1 MDEFLY
7 LHLENNKI
15 LSEKDCFDR
24 MFLVKKLILEII
36 NFLEKNLKT
45 ASEIELLKKI
55 KDVPLKEDNFVNQ
68 LPIFPPKE
76 RALSDAISSINSYEL
91 LGIKE
96 SLAKVIGD
104 LRWNIDNGDFYD
116 KSSEIGDSYLLG
128 NMNSELIGPKLGA
141 FRSKELRLGL
151 FLLEENIFYKDHK
164 HKAPELY
171 LNLTNGTQWRF
182 AEMVWQN
189 KRAGSI
195 VLNKPFDVHAM
206 KVGSRPFLSIWC
218 WPTNSNEKCILV
230 PKTDWKKF
238 DE

>member
-1 MDEFLY
+1 
-7 LHLENNKI
+7 
-15 LSEKDCFDR
+15 

-116 KSSEIGDSYLLG
+116 FEMYIEIPDSAR
-128 NMNSELIGPKLGA
+128 NTDS
-141 FRSKELRLGL
+141 
-151 FLLEENIFYKDHK
+151 
-164 HKAPELY
+164 
-171 LNLTNGTQWRF
+171 
-182 AEMVWQN
+182 AEMTVIAQWY
-189 KRAGSI
+189 
-195 VLNKPFDVHAM
+195 H
-206 KVGSRPFLSIWC
+206 
-218 WPTNSNEKCILV
+218 
-230 PKTDWKKF
+230 
-238 DE
+238 